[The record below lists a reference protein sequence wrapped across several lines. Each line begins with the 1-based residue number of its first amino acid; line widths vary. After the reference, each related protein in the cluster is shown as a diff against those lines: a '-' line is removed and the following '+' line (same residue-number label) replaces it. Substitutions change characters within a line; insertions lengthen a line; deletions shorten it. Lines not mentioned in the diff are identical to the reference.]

1 MRKFWNFIWSNP
13 YIRNVLIAGG
23 ILFVLVIITLWGIS
37 IYTQHGRA
45 VTVPDVKGL
54 QVEEAALFFGKN
66 TLRYEVIDSSFIRN
80 AVPGSI
86 VEMKPQAGTKVKENR
101 IIYLTINA
109 FSTQTFT
116 IPEVKDLSQR
126 QAVAMLS
133 AIGFERLSVEPV
145 NGVYR
150 DLVVGLMANG
160 KEVNAG
166 DKLPANSRLVLL
178 VSSGDAPVNPDSV
191 VVETTSEESWF

>member
-1 MRKFWNFIWSNP
+1 M
-13 YIRNVLIAGG
+13 G

-45 VTVPDVKGL
+45 VVVPDVKGL
-54 QVEEAALFFGKN
+54 QVEEAAPFLEKS

-80 AVPGSI
+80 AAPGSI

-145 NGVYR
+145 DGVYR

-178 VSSGDAPVNPDSV
+178 VSSGNAPVNPDSV

>member
-1 MRKFWNFIWSNP
+1 MRNFWNFIRRNP
-13 YIRNVLIAGG
+13 YIRNILIAMG

-45 VTVPDVKGL
+45 VVVPDVKGL
-54 QVEEAALFFGKN
+54 QVEEAAPFLEKS

-80 AVPGSI
+80 AAPGSI

-145 NGVYR
+145 DGVYR

-178 VSSGDAPVNPDSV
+178 VSSGNAPVNPDSV